1 MSYHVLSMF
10 NQTGGFP
17 KECGTETV
25 QFGRMH
31 PFRRPM
37 VVTKAMHGQAV
48 STTISSYFMEFRVAL
63 ARDVCRFAPVIT
75 RMAGNTAEL
84 FKIGSWGDWQYR
96 QRC

>member
-1 MSYHVLSMF
+1 
-10 NQTGGFP
+10 
-17 KECGTETV
+17 
-25 QFGRMH
+25 
-31 PFRRPM
+31 M
-37 VVTKAMHGQAV
+37 VATKAMHGQAV

-96 QRC
+96 PRCQGLKSEMQQPVTFGHEKVPEFGTHGTL